1 LGHIDAKRPSLS
13 TLADLKWKDP
23 EMKDVSNSEKRDSNG
38 RFLPGHKPPKSP
50 GRPPGPNGVKARAAK
65 LAGERLEELLGK
77 ATAVID
83 AELEAGNAQVATW
96 LVDRVR
102 PVGKADFVTLD
113 VPPPASVEDLIGSA
127 RAVNAAML
135 SGEISTQQA
144 KSILDLLARQGQF
157 EVVEDLG
164 ELREE
169 LDRLKQNTGAAR
181 LTDPSHLPTWGRL
194 REATS
199 EPVE

>member
-1 LGHIDAKRPSLS
+1 
-13 TLADLKWKDP
+13 
-23 EMKDVSNSEKRDSNG
+23 MKDEENSVKRDCNG

-102 PVGKADFVTLD
+102 PVGKADFITLD
-113 VPPPASVEDLIGSA
+113 VPPPASVDDLIGSA
-127 RAVNAAML
+127 REVNAAML
-135 SGEISTQQA
+135 RGEISAQQA
-144 KSILDLLARQGQF
+144 KSVLDLLARQGQF
-157 EVVEDLG
+157 EALNELQV
-164 ELREE
+164 LREE
-169 LDRLKQNTGAAR
+169 LDRLKQNTEAPR
-181 LTDPSHLPTWGRL
+181 LTDKSHLPTWGRL